1 MIENF
6 NDYLLTSEL
15 TRLKWIK
22 STYEKLSQ
30 KNIDELKNLNSFL
43 KIKYA
48 TEEKKLTNNLYDVIL
63 PAYYDLLEFHEI
75 AILKNDPYGPNDPRW
90 SETKQTHYLRINF
103 NNIKKNDKNYDPR
116 ILLFRQISYFC
127 SSPYYSPSI
136 DESFDEWILNT
147 HISHKSGWNQFNDLM
162 SKYEKSFFGKK
173 TYLRLRSLLSQRLLS
188 EVKIISDLE
197 PIYIEA
203 AKSNAILRKF
213 IKDEEIFYEKYG
225 HIPDLN
231 KIISAVIDGIPLK
244 TLLTNESYYT

>member
-1 MIENF
+1 MIEDF
-6 NDYLLTSEL
+6 SDYLLTSEL
-15 TRLKWIK
+15 SRLKWIK
-22 STYEKLSQ
+22 STYEKLS
-30 KNIDELKNLNSFL
+30 KKDIHELRSFNSHL

-48 TEEKKLTNNLYDVIL
+48 TAEQKLTNDLCDTVL
-63 PAYYDLLEFHEI
+63 PAYFNLLEFHEI

-90 SETKQTHYLRINF
+90 SETNQTHHLRVAF
-103 NNIKKNDKNYDPR
+103 NRIKRNDKNYDPR
-116 ILLFRQISYFC
+116 IFLFSQISYFC
-127 SSPYYSPSI
+127 SHPYYSPSI

-147 HISHKSGWNQFNDLM
+147 HISHKSGWNQFNDLIR
-162 SKYEKSFFGKK
+162 KYEKSFFGKK

-188 EVKIISDLE
+188 EVKIVNDLE

-213 IKDEEIFYEKYG
+213 IKDEEIFYDKYG